1 MSDSKIFIP
10 ELWEPKLED
19 RFNDYAQKSDLNH
32 FILKNTDINMND
44 HAIENVKN
52 GGNSDAVNKSYVDTA
67 INSVNNLINSINALI
82 STVQSKIPYMTFIK
96 ETVTG
101 SETAV
106 KTIQKSIEDPV
117 FTGLKPE
124 NVLLIPR
131 FEYNTNEGPLNLN
144 AKVVSINNN
153 MMNFNIKL
161 ENKWK
166 QGWENNVVV
175 YVYIIIVHQK
185 HIVSEIQNDEPQPD
199 RSANELPGPSI
210 PTRSANIANSY
221 F

>member
-1 MSDSKIFIP
+1 MSDCKIFIP
-10 ELWEPKLED
+10 ELWETKAEDKLD
-19 RFNDYAQKSDLNH
+19 NYALKSELNH

-44 HAIENVKN
+44 HVIENVKN
-52 GGNSDAVNKSYVDTA
+52 SGGNDAVNKSYVDNQIA
-67 INSVNNLINSINALI
+67 AVNNLINSVNALI
-82 STVQSKIPYMTFIK
+82 SSVQSKIPYMTFIK

-106 KTIQKSIEDPV
+106 KSIQKSIEDPV
-117 FTGLKPE
+117 FIGLKPE

-144 AKVVSINNN
+144 AKVVSMNNN
-153 MMNFNIKL
+153 TLTFNIKID
-161 ENKWK
+161 NRHK
-166 QGWENNVVV
+166 QGWDITVVV

-185 HIVSEIQNDEPQPD
+185 HIVSEIQNDEPRSD
-199 RSANELPGPSI
+199 RSINELQDSSSFK
-210 PTRSANIANSY
+210 RMARSY